1 MGGYKYESAVITG
14 SKSITITHSYS
25 RSITYTQ
32 CGTYL
37 NRSVVSLPEN
47 HSALKLLV
55 ANTSTNYHYV
65 GYRAVVAK
73 TKMSKIFKRLNG
85 EYM

>member
-1 MGGYKYESAVITG
+1 MKTQLYQVATLIFPRIHTVDLSTW
-14 SKSITITHSYS
+14 
-25 RSITYTQ
+25 TQ

-47 HSALKLLV
+47 HSALKLLG
-55 ANTSTNYHYV
+55 ANASTNYRYV

-73 TKMSKIFKRLNG
+73 TKMS
-85 EYM
+85 